1 MKPEDIIR
9 ISKRIAQ
16 TMYTTYFK
24 KIREAYE
31 SYDVRPKDS
40 NKDLAGVL
48 EEAFENALVK
58 AVSEALNSGV

>member
-9 ISKRIAQ
+9 ISKRIAR
-16 TMYTTYFK
+16 TMYATYFE

-31 SYDVRPKDS
+31 SHDVRPKDS
-40 NKDLAGVL
+40 DKDLAGVL

-58 AVSEALNSGV
+58 AVTEALNTAA